1 MGRSKSSKRSG
12 AAHSATPGR
21 AEPRKEQK
29 ISYGKTDEE
38 VVKIAKDNAA
48 IAAAIASKQKSERVT
63 AKTQKKRARAVLKK
77 SEKKSEMLGGSLMGL
92 GGSGGSGKANTKK
105 RGPKCAGT
113 MQP

>member
-29 ISYGKTDEE
+29 ISYGKTEE
-38 VVKIAKDNAA
+38 QKEKTKRDNEA
-48 IAAAIASKQKSERVT
+48 IARSISSKQKSERVT
-63 AKTQKKRARAVLKK
+63 AKAQKKKARAVLKK